1 MKHTELRP
9 AATARA
15 ARTRAQQCGA
25 GGTGRSGQGWE
36 NPGRPRPSHIDGAV
50 IAADVVDG
58 AAAARSAPTGE
69 SSRWTM
75 NGEWGELI
83 LPLLPPPP
91 PLPRSLPPLL
101 PPPRARARS
110 PAGVS

>member
-75 NGEWGELI
+75 NESWESLFF
-83 LPLLPPPP
+83 LFFLFLL
-91 PLPRSLPPLL
+91 LFLALFLL
-101 PPPRARARS
+101 LFFLL
-110 PAGVS
+110 